1 MQGTLHAKDCHPKP
15 QNTGASVD
23 YYKVRIE
30 APTSGGDVY
39 TAECNDIIEALG
51 MNYAEA
57 NVFKAMWRS
66 CAARKLGVMK
76 ANYDGPVYDAE
87 KALFFAKR
95 VLVQRKGTAE

>member
-1 MQGTLHAKDCHPKP
+1 MQATLKAKGCNPQL

-23 YYKVRIE
+23 YYKVRIT
-30 APTSGGDVY
+30 APTGGGDVY